1 MGKRILYP
9 HRNSINFRFK
19 QEVFMKS
26 EHFNFVLNF
35 GLGKIGNYVEKSRE
49 IKNLILVFL

>member
-35 GLGKIGNYVEKSRE
+35 GLSKIGNYVEKSRE
-49 IKNLILVFL
+49 IKNLILAFL

>member
-1 MGKRILYP
+1 
-9 HRNSINFRFK
+9 
-19 QEVFMKS
+19 MKS